1 MEFGSCNVDFI
12 FLQRSGYSRESAVH
26 LLERRE
32 SFVLITDG
40 KLKLNK
46 NAIDSYARED
56 VRAETQE
63 IFYNDKDLFIC
74 EKNK

>member
-1 MEFGSCNVDFI
+1 MQCGFI
-12 FLQRSGYSRESAVH
+12 FLQRSGYSRESAVY
-26 LLERRE
+26 LLERRGL
-32 SFVLITDG
+32 FILITDG

-56 VRAETQE
+56 VRAETQD

-74 EKNK
+74 DKSE